1 MKSAGVVLLG
11 AASTGFTLAHFNEV
25 IAALTGTLTF
35 AIVVLKFYRT
45 VKKQFFADE
54 TKQTTIE
61 EKEETT
67 V

>member
-11 AASTGFTLAHFNEV
+11 VASTSFTLAHFNEC

-35 AIVVLKFYRT
+35 AIVALKFYRT
-45 VKKQFFADE
+45 VKKMFLPGENKKA
-54 TKQTTIE
+54 TIE